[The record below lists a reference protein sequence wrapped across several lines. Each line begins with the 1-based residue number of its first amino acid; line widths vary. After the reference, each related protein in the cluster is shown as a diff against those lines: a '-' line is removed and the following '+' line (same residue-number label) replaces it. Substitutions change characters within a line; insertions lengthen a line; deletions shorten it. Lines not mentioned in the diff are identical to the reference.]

1 MKDSN
6 ILEKINTNINNE
18 NILQNADNDERPT
31 ENMNNDIRYTEV
43 DNDFMS
49 NSNPIE
55 GYDQNNVNIIGNNGQ
70 EQNEEKKVDDTIHT
84 NKIQSKLYND
94 KRQIY
99 TYKIIVLGDIAVGKT
114 SVISRYITNTFKEEH
129 VSTINCEY
137 KQKRVDIDGDTAC
150 DLQIW
155 DTAGEERFMA
165 VTRQYYKDSQ
175 GAIII
180 YDLTKKESFDK
191 IKKWI
196 EELKNNAPKNIVIM
210 ILGNKADLTSNKVDL
225 GNELTPYKNEY
236 LYCEVSAKNGTNVSM
251 AFENMAIKIVENE
264 KTKKEKGDT
273 TPPRVSVAL
282 KKVGKKE
289 PESKCKC

>member
-1 MKDSN
+1 
-6 ILEKINTNINNE
+6 
-18 NILQNADNDERPT
+18 
-31 ENMNNDIRYTEV
+31 
-43 DNDFMS
+43 
-49 NSNPIE
+49 
-55 GYDQNNVNIIGNNGQ
+55 
-70 EQNEEKKVDDTIHT
+70 
-84 NKIQSKLYND
+84 
-94 KRQIY
+94 
-99 TYKIIVLGDIAVGKT
+99 
-114 SVISRYITNTFKEEH
+114 
-129 VSTINCEY
+129 
-137 KQKRVDIDGDTAC
+137 
-150 DLQIW
+150 
-155 DTAGEERFMA
+155 MA

-282 KKVGKKE
+282 KKVKKKE

>member
-1 MKDSN
+1 
-6 ILEKINTNINNE
+6 
-18 NILQNADNDERPT
+18 
-31 ENMNNDIRYTEV
+31 
-43 DNDFMS
+43 
-49 NSNPIE
+49 
-55 GYDQNNVNIIGNNGQ
+55 
-70 EQNEEKKVDDTIHT
+70 
-84 NKIQSKLYND
+84 
-94 KRQIY
+94 
-99 TYKIIVLGDIAVGKT
+99 
-114 SVISRYITNTFKEEH
+114 
-129 VSTINCEY
+129 
-137 KQKRVDIDGDTAC
+137 
-150 DLQIW
+150 
-155 DTAGEERFMA
+155 MA
-165 VTRQYYKDSQ
+165 RQYYKDSQ

-264 KTKKEKGDT
+264 KTKKEKGDI

-282 KKVGKKE
+282 KKVEKKE